1 LTFRRCTRT
10 LGRVEGLG
18 AYSDE
23 IENALELVNVPS
35 YVLDT
40 TGVVRWINPAAR
52 RRVGDVRGRQF
63 SSIVAP
69 EDKER
74 SRELFARKIAGSE
87 SVTDAEF
94 AVVDR
99 NGDRMT
105 VDVSSVPLLRGGRVV
120 GVFGQVT
127 NERAAPPLTP
137 DPPSPPNPP
146 RTPPPQL
153 TPRQSEVLQMLEYG
167 RSTRQIAQELHLS
180 PETVR
185 NHIRHILL
193 ALGVHSRLEAVTLA
207 RREQLFAN

>member
-1 LTFRRCTRT
+1 M
-10 LGRVEGLG
+10 EGIG
-18 AYSDE
+18 PYVDE
-23 IENALELVNVPS
+23 IEDALELVNVPS

-40 TGVVRWINPAAR
+40 KGVIRWVNPAAR
-52 RRVGDVRGRQF
+52 RRVGDVLGRQF
-63 SSIVAP
+63 ASIVAP

-74 SRELFARKIAGSE
+74 SLELFARKVVGSE
-87 SVTDAEF
+87 SVTDAEV

-99 NGDRMT
+99 NGDRLT
-105 VDVSSVPLLRGGRVV
+105 VDVSSVPLLRGGRVI

-137 DPPSPPNPP
+137 DP
-146 RTPPPQL
+146 RL
-153 TPRQSEVLQMLEYG
+153 TPRQSEVLQMLERG

-185 NHIRHILL
+185 NHIRHVLK

-207 RREQLFAN
+207 RRQQLFAN

>member
-1 LTFRRCTRT
+1 M
-10 LGRVEGLG
+10 EGLG
-18 AYSDE
+18 PYVDE
-23 IENALELVNVPS
+23 IEDALELVNVPS
-35 YVLDT
+35 YLLDT
-40 TGVVRWINPAAR
+40 KGVVRWVNPAAR
-52 RRVGDVRGRQF
+52 RRVGDVLGREF

-74 SRELFARKIAGSE
+74 SLELFARKVVGSE
-87 SVTDAEF
+87 SVTDAEV

-99 NGDRMT
+99 NGDRLT
-105 VDVSSVPLLRGGRVV
+105 VDVSSVPLVRGGRVI

-127 NERAAPPLTP
+127 NERAAPPLTTDLPLTP
-137 DPPSPPNPP
+137 DP
-146 RTPPPQL
+146 RL
-153 TPRQSEVLQMLEYG
+153 TPRQSEVLQMLEHG

-185 NHIRHILL
+185 NHIRHVLQ